1 MAGIKFIVSDETINS
16 NGFIVL
22 TAGINT
28 ARFERN
34 PIMLYMHE
42 RENGVIGRWENV
54 HKQGVQLIAEA
65 VFDEGVELG
74 KKVKYQVENGFLRS
88 ASIGIENM
96 IYEERDGVK
105 TVTQCDLFEISIVDM
120 PANENAVK
128 LYAKGSKPITSLL
141 QSDSDKNDKNTTGQT
156 LRVRLIDIL
165 GLEEDATDNAI
176 INAVK
181 TLLKEPTNVEKEVG
195 QAIKNGYI
203 SDNNRENFLAMAAG
217 NIKSFRAYCS
227 DRKRVQSVEIDILL
241 KRNIS
246 KVLPQEQPTFRKI
259 GERMGVEVLRSLI
272 DSIPTPIKPS
282 HILSAAKK
290 DRSAWTLEDYRRFAP
305 DELRDNPAL
314 YKRLIAEK
322 SGYSHG
328 VKDLDYYRR
337 HEPEYLA
344 AHPELYKQLIEKE
357 LLKQNKQWH

>member
-1 MAGIKFIVSDETINS
+1 MAGIKFVVSDETINS

-42 RENGVIGRWENV
+42 RESGVIGRWENV
-54 HKQGVQLIAEA
+54 YKEGTQLIAEA
-65 VFDEGVELG
+65 VFDEGTELG
-74 KKVKYQVENGFLRS
+74 KKVKYQVENGFLRC

-128 LYAKGSKPITSLL
+128 LYAKGCKPISLL
-141 QSDSDKNDKNTTGQT
+141 AQSDSGKSDKNTPGQT

-181 TLLKEPTNVEKEVG
+181 TLLKESTNVEKEVDK
-195 QAIKNGYI
+195 AIENGYI
-203 SDNNRENFLAMAAG
+203 SDDNRANFITMAAG
-217 NIKSFRAYCS
+217 NIKAFRAYCS
-227 DRKRVQSVEIDILL
+227 NRKQTQSVEIDTLL
-241 KRNIS
+241 KHNTS
-246 KVLPQEQPTFRKI
+246 KILPQERHTFRQV

-272 DSIPTPIKPS
+272 DSIPAPVKLS
-282 HILSAAKK
+282 HVLGAAKK
-290 DRSAWTLEDYRRFAP
+290 DRRSWTLEDYRRFAP

-314 YKRLIAEK
+314 YKRLVAEMP
-322 SGYSHG
+322 GNNHNI
-328 VKDLDYYRR
+328 KDLDYYRR

-357 LLKQNKQWH
+357 Y

>member
-1 MAGIKFIVSDETINS
+1 MGNIFAPQQFIIIKMAGIKFIVSDETINS

-181 TLLKEPTNVEKEVG
+181 TLLKEPTNVEKEVD

-259 GERMGVEVLRSLI
+259 GERI
-272 DSIPTPIKPS
+272 D
-282 HILSAAKK
+282 
-290 DRSAWTLEDYRRFAP
+290 R
-305 DELRDNPAL
+305 
-314 YKRLIAEK
+314 KR
-322 SGYSHG
+322 
-328 VKDLDYYRR
+328 VV
-337 HEPEYLA
+337 
-344 AHPELYKQLIEKE
+344 
-357 LLKQNKQWH
+357 

>member
-1 MAGIKFIVSDETINS
+1 MGNIFAPQQFIIIKMAGIKFIVSDETINS

-181 TLLKEPTNVEKEVG
+181 TLLKEPTNV
-195 QAIKNGYI
+195 
-203 SDNNRENFLAMAAG
+203 
-217 NIKSFRAYCS
+217 
-227 DRKRVQSVEIDILL
+227 
-241 KRNIS
+241 
-246 KVLPQEQPTFRKI
+246 
-259 GERMGVEVLRSLI
+259 
-272 DSIPTPIKPS
+272 
-282 HILSAAKK
+282 
-290 DRSAWTLEDYRRFAP
+290 
-305 DELRDNPAL
+305 
-314 YKRLIAEK
+314 
-322 SGYSHG
+322 
-328 VKDLDYYRR
+328 
-337 HEPEYLA
+337 
-344 AHPELYKQLIEKE
+344 
-357 LLKQNKQWH
+357 

>member
-1 MAGIKFIVSDETINS
+1 
-16 NGFIVL
+16 
-22 TAGINT
+22 
-28 ARFERN
+28 
-34 PIMLYMHE
+34 MHE

-181 TLLKEPTNVEKEVG
+181 TLLKEPTNVEKEVD
-195 QAIKNGYI
+195 QAIKNG
-203 SDNNRENFLAMAAG
+203 FWQWQ
-217 NIKSFRAYCS
+217 
-227 DRKRVQSVEIDILL
+227 RVI
-241 KRNIS
+241 
-246 KVLPQEQPTFRKI
+246 
-259 GERMGVEVLRSLI
+259 
-272 DSIPTPIKPS
+272 
-282 HILSAAKK
+282 
-290 DRSAWTLEDYRRFAP
+290 
-305 DELRDNPAL
+305 
-314 YKRLIAEK
+314 
-322 SGYSHG
+322 
-328 VKDLDYYRR
+328 
-337 HEPEYLA
+337 
-344 AHPELYKQLIEKE
+344 
-357 LLKQNKQWH
+357 